1 MTDLLIVVE
10 AAVCQI
16 VVNRQVAM
24 ITLLIDHKSDSNK
37 ICGNCMEANK
47 KKHSD
52 NATRKVFGYISVV
65 SIALTLIS
73 SLEPLITLSGMV
85 KNFTE
90 AWRIFVEEGITFL
103 FSFLNITLNSAQAL
117 FIAAILFTLGF
128 VFSFSKPYFVSY
140 IFNRF
145 FPRLGIKVHE
155 EGIVNDFTLYFLA
168 VFGYLW
174 MVFQISPTF
183 GYVWVEQRLDP
194 IFVAENNQRISEV
207 GIGLVILGML
217 TYMVVLGI
225 AIGFR
230 KFRVNFIERVLEIS
244 LVTSGILLLSYS
256 HEHLIAA
263 KTYIAT
269 LSN

>member
-1 MTDLLIVVE
+1 
-10 AAVCQI
+10 
-16 VVNRQVAM
+16 
-24 ITLLIDHKSDSNK
+24 
-37 ICGNCMEANK
+37 MEADRK
-47 KKHSD
+47 EYSD
-52 NATRKVFGYISVV
+52 NATRKAFGYISVV

-73 SLEPLITLSGMV
+73 TLEPLITLSGMV
-85 KNFTE
+85 KNFTQ
-90 AWRIFVEEGITFL
+90 AWRVFVEEGVSFL

-117 FIAAILFTLGF
+117 FIAAILFTIGF

-140 IFNRF
+140 ILNHLC
-145 FPRLGIKVHE
+145 PRIGIKVHD
-155 EGIVNDFTLYFLA
+155 EGIVSDFTLYFLA
-168 VFGYLW
+168 LFGYVW
-174 MVFQISPTF
+174 IVFQISPTF

-194 IFVAENNQRISEV
+194 IFVAENNQRINEV
-207 GIGLVILGML
+207 GFGLVIVGML

-225 AIGFR
+225 GIGFR
-230 KFRVNFIERVLEIS
+230 KFRVNFIERILEIG

>member
-1 MTDLLIVVE
+1 
-10 AAVCQI
+10 
-16 VVNRQVAM
+16 
-24 ITLLIDHKSDSNK
+24 
-37 ICGNCMEANK
+37 MEANK

-85 KNFTE
+85 KNFTQ
-90 AWRIFVEEGITFL
+90 AWRVFVEEGVTFL

-117 FIAAILFTLGF
+117 FIAAILFTVGF
-128 VFSFSKPYFVSY
+128 VLSFSKPHFVSY
-140 IFNRF
+140 ILNRLC
-145 FPRLGIKVHE
+145 PRIGIKVHD
-155 EGIVNDFTLYFLA
+155 EGIVSDFTLYFLS
-168 VFGYLW
+168 VFGYAW
-174 MVFQISPTF
+174 MVIQISPTF

-194 IFVAENNQRISEV
+194 NFVAENNQRISEV
-207 GIGLVILGML
+207 GVGLVVVGML
-217 TYMVVLGI
+217 TYFVVLI
-225 AIGFR
+225 IGGCFR
-230 KFRVNFIERVLEIS
+230 KFRVNFIERVLEIG
-244 LVTSGILLLSYS
+244 LVTFGILLLSYS

>member
-1 MTDLLIVVE
+1 
-10 AAVCQI
+10 
-16 VVNRQVAM
+16 
-24 ITLLIDHKSDSNK
+24 
-37 ICGNCMEANK
+37 MEADK
-47 KKHSD
+47 KQYSG
-52 NATRKVFGYISVV
+52 NATRKVLGYISVV

-85 KNFTE
+85 KNLTE
-90 AWRIFVEEGITFL
+90 VWRVLVEDGVVFL
-103 FSFLNITLNSAQAL
+103 FGFLNITLNSAQAL
-117 FIAAILFTLGF
+117 FIAAILFTVGF
-128 VFSFSKPYFVSY
+128 VFSFSKPYFVDY
-140 IFNRF
+140 ILNRLC
-145 FPRLGIKVHE
+145 PRVGIKVHE

-207 GIGLVILGML
+207 GVGLVIVGML

-225 AIGFR
+225 GIGFR
-230 KFRVNFIERVLEIS
+230 KFRMNFIEKILEIG

-256 HEHLIAA
+256 HEHLITA
-263 KTYIAT
+263 KSYIVAI
-269 LSN
+269 SN